1 MLLVLLHYS
10 PLAASAFNGF
20 SAPQNRFEYLLAF
33 TIGGAAA
40 AGMTELK
47 NIRRKEMIW
56 SILLV
61 LLVYIAVIWRKD
73 LRFITY
79 AKLEHYCA
87 SVPDNRHIYGGGV
100 SI

>member
-20 SAPQNRFEYLLAF
+20 SAPQNRFEYLLALRSGS
-33 TIGGAAA
+33 GGRRNDR
-40 AGMTELK
+40 TE

-73 LRFITY
+73 LDLSLMQIGALLCF
-79 AKLEHYCA
+79 C
-87 SVPDNRHIYGGGV
+87 S
-100 SI
+100 